1 MLLSMC
7 VRFVN
12 TSFELVQVGLNNSLT
27 RQQFKFKQFKKKT
40 NVFQKRQ
47 ICNDPS
53 NVSYF
58 IMVASNRIDVI
69 TRIIK
74 MLTIYYNNH
83 C

>member
-27 RQQFKFKQFKKKT
+27 SQQFKFKQFKKKT

-53 NVSYF
+53 SYF